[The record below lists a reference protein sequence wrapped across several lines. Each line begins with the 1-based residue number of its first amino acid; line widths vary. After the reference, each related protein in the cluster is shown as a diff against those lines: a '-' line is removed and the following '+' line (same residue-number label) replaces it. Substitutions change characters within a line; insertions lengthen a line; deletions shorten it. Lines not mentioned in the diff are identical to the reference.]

1 MTALRPLPDL
11 LREHARRFGSKT
23 AFQDALSQVTYGELE
38 LRTGRLAGHLVG
50 LGLRHG
56 ERAAI
61 LLGSR
66 VEAVESVLAVTRA
79 GAVGVPMDPR
89 STTAELAHLLD
100 DSGAL
105 VLFTD
110 RNSLEQLQPLLR
122 ERPLLGVVL
131 VEDAGARDG
140 SPAAETA
147 AAAETS
153 GGSARVAGI
162 LRYAALAV
170 TEPPVPAP
178 DDLGLDE
185 VAWLLYTSGSTG
197 LPKGVL
203 STQRHRL
210 SSVASGFVDV
220 LGLSADDRLLWPL
233 PLHHAMGQLLCVLG
247 VTATGASAKLL
258 PRFSV
263 TDVLAELRRTED
275 PFTLLAGVPAAYRKL
290 VDAVGDGG
298 LGAPALRGCVSGGA
312 TAPPAFQRAFE
323 EVCRVPFL
331 DHYGSTEAGPVTMTA
346 PGAARTAGSCG
357 RVLPG
362 MRARIGD
369 GCDSEAPGEGG
380 EEGEKEG
387 ELWVSGPGVMAG
399 YHQRPDDTAEVL
411 RDGWYR
417 TGDLARIGTDGEITL
432 TGRVSELIIRAG
444 ENIHPSEVE
453 AVLLALPGIQD
464 AAVAGLSDDVHGE
477 VPAAY
482 LVPAH
487 AGALDRREILA
498 ACREHLS
505 PFKVPAAFYE
515 VEAIPRTASGKVKR
529 YTLADVSAR
538 PLPPQALTPQEVETT
553 DLTALVRAEVAAVL
567 GCAVDEVEQSTAFR
581 DLGLDSLTSTAL
593 RDRLATAT
601 GLSLSEAAPF
611 DFPTAAE
618 LAAHLR
624 ARLAGG
630 TVTATP
636 SRPAETAGSDED
648 PVVIVGMACRFPGG
662 VQNPED
668 LWRLVEDGIDAITP
682 FPTDRGWDVDGLYD
696 PDPGQ
701 PGRTYVRE
709 GGFLSGVDRFDPAF
723 FGISPREA
731 LAMDPQ
737 HRLLLEVAWEAFE
750 HAGIDPGTVRAT
762 PTGVYAGL
770 MYSDYASRLAR
781 TPERVEGYL
790 GIGNAGSVASGR
802 IAYTLGLEGPAVTVD
817 TACSSSLVA
826 LHLAAQALRRGE
838 CSMALAGGA
847 TVMSAPHSFVEFSRQ
862 RALAPDGRCKAFG
875 AAADGTGW
883 AEGAGMLLMTRLS
896 EARRAGHRVLAV
908 VRGSAVNQDGASNGL
923 TAPHGPAQQ
932 RVIRQALAD
941 AGLAPADIDAVE
953 AHGTGTRLGDVIE
966 AKAFLEAYG
975 PEAGGQEAG
984 GQAGTREHPLW
995 LGSAKSNI
1003 GHTQAAAGM
1012 AAVMKMVQAMEHG
1025 VLPRTLHAEQPN
1037 PGVDWSSGAVSLLTR
1052 SRPWPRTGRPR
1063 RAGVSSFGISG
1074 TNAHVVIE
1082 QPPVERS
1089 GAGAP
1094 GRSDSGTTAT
1104 QVPARSVPGAAVSFP
1119 VSARSAPALRA
1130 QAQRLHAY
1138 VAERPGT
1145 DLLDLG
1151 FSLATTRS
1159 HFEHRAVP
1167 VARDREELLAS
1178 LEALAEG
1185 RYRPG
1190 LATSG
1195 PRPAGPVVFMFTGQG
1210 SQRTGMGRELY
1221 EAHPVYA
1228 RSFDEICALLDP
1240 LLPEPL
1246 RDVVFAA
1253 ETAESA
1259 DTAENIEGDGTGSA
1273 ECVGGSRAG
1282 VLGGLGALLH
1292 TTRFAQPAL
1301 FALEVSLFRL
1311 LESWGVR
1318 PDMVAGHSVG
1328 ELAAAHVAGVL
1339 SLADACTLVAAR
1351 GRLMDALP
1359 TGGAM
1364 ASVQAN
1370 ESEVTS
1376 YLAGGADRTR
1386 GVDSAPRVDI
1396 SAVNG
1401 RSVVVSGDES
1411 AVLEAIAYW
1420 REQGRETTRL
1430 RVSHAFHSAHMEPMI
1445 DAFGLV
1451 AQGITYSPPQ
1461 LPFVTAVVDRPAT
1474 TEEICS
1480 PRYWVD
1486 HVRRPVRFA
1495 DSVRYLRER
1504 GATHFVELGPNS
1516 VLAGLA
1522 RDCLSGRRPT
1532 ATADEAT
1539 ANAATAD
1546 PAAVASGDGT
1556 DGPEPLVVPT
1566 LRGPR
1571 PEAAALLAT
1580 VAALHAHG
1588 VDVDWRAVF
1597 AGRGARHTALPTYA
1611 FQRERYW
1618 LEADSAGSATAAD
1631 SSTSAAEPGPEPHPF
1646 LRAVTSTA
1654 DDDGLLLSGRL
1665 SLGDQPWLADH
1676 AVLDTVLLPATA
1688 FVDMA
1693 IHAGDRTGAST
1704 LEELTLT
1711 APLVLSPDE
1720 PVELQV
1726 KVARADAEGRR
1737 AVVFH
1742 ARTHAPG
1749 YDDRPWTRHA
1759 SGVLT
1764 PADFSLPEQRAST
1777 DSPSPWPPAG
1787 AVPLPLGTEAGIG
1800 LYEGLAH
1807 GGLRYGP
1814 AFQGLRAAWRLGDDL
1829 LAEVEL
1835 PEGEHVNAG
1844 LFTLHPALLDSALHT
1859 LTLDQYQSVPEGD
1872 RGSGT
1877 GAGLSLPFAWSG
1889 VRLHASGARALRV
1902 RVSRAKRET
1911 EGKAKGKSVR
1921 LELTDEAGAPVATVH
1936 SLTLRPLAPEQ
1947 LSGVR
1952 AHSDSLFRLEWTPL
1966 PDSAAPVPTRPAGPP
1981 LYGLLGEPSPELSG
1995 ALAQLGIRPTV
2006 YTDPASAAPDA
2017 PAVVIACPPLTR
2029 VDEPDRASAAHR
2041 ATGWALR
2048 LVQNWLAEDR
2058 LANSRLAVLTSGAV
2072 TSGLVTSGVIT
2083 PGADPDA
2090 SITNDDAA
2098 LVHAPV
2104 WGLLRSAQ
2112 TENPGRFSLIDI
2124 DDHPESAGALA
2135 RALMSTEPQ
2144 TAIRHGVAYVPRL
2157 VRATQ
2162 AATATPVTATAA
2174 AADGAPRRLHPDG
2187 TVLVTGGTGS
2197 LGMLFARH
2205 LVVAH
2210 GVRHLLL
2217 VGRRGADAP
2226 GAAELGADLTGLG
2239 AEVTFA
2245 ACDVADRTALAA
2257 LLASVPEAHPLT
2269 GVVHTA
2275 GVLDDGVVPALT
2287 QERLDR
2293 VLRPKVDAGLALHEL
2308 TRSCDLAVFALFSSV
2323 AGVFGSG
2330 GQGNYA
2336 AANSF
2341 LDALAQHRRV
2351 LGLPGTSLAWGP
2363 WQQSGG
2369 MTAGLRGADL
2379 RRMARSGFLPL
2390 RTEEGLSLFDAAI
2403 EGQEAALVAARLDP
2417 AAAAASADPGAPLS
2431 RVPGRGPVRRASASL
2446 AGPGTGGEDS
2456 LRRRLAAMPAVERG
2470 ALLLSQVRAEAA
2482 LALGHGSGD
2491 CAVEADRAL
2500 AELGLDSLAAVELR
2514 NRLAALTGLALPA
2527 TLLFD
2532 YPTPRAVAAH
2542 LDELWSL
2549 NTPESSGALAA
2560 PQRQEG
2566 ASLSTSA
2573 PKATNAADS
2582 LSALFRTACA
2592 RGKAWDGMALLTIA
2606 ARLREVFEDAAVL
2619 GSPPAAVT
2627 LATGGSGTRLICFPA
2642 LSALSGPHEYT
2653 RLGSALQDRRPVS
2666 VLPNPGFLPEELLP
2680 ATLDAFVAAQA
2691 SAVHACVGDEPFVL
2705 LGRSAGGWVAH
2716 AVAEKLES
2724 MGLIPSAVVL
2734 IDTYPGAESSSGGP
2748 GGDGP
2753 ALSAMTAGML
2763 ENASQFASVE
2773 TDRLTAMAG
2782 YLELYAGWKPA
2793 SLSAPTLF
2801 VRAGDRLPGIEA
2813 AEPWNLPHFEITV
2826 PGDHF
2831 TVLEDHSRTTALA
2844 IHTWLSEHLRVDA
2857 S

>member
-11 LREHARRFGSKT
+11 LREHARRFGTKT
-23 AFQDALSQVTYGELE
+23 AFQDDRSQVTYGELE

-100 DSGAL
+100 DSGAR

-110 RNSLEQLQPLLR
+110 RPSLDELRPLLR
-122 ERPLLGVVL
+122 ERPRLGVVL
-131 VEDAGARDG
+131 VEDAGARDE
-140 SPAAETA
+140 SPAV
-147 AAAETS
+147 AAETS
-153 GGSARVAGI
+153 GGAAGGEAGI
-162 LRYAALAV
+162 FRYATLAV

-178 DDLGLDE
+178 DNLGLDQ

-263 TDVLAELRRTED
+263 TDVLGELRRTEE
-275 PFTLLAGVPAAYRKL
+275 PFTLLAGVPATYRKL
-290 VDAVGDGG
+290 VDAVVDEVGDGG

-331 DHYGSTEAGPVTMTA
+331 DHYGSTEAGPVTMSA
-346 PGAARTAGSCG
+346 PGAARAAGSCG

-369 GCDSEAPGEGG
+369 GRDSEAPA
-380 EEGEKEG
+380 EGEQEG

-417 TGDLARIGTDGEITL
+417 TGDLARISTDGEITL

-487 AGALDRREILA
+487 AGVLDRREILA

-529 YTLADVSAR
+529 YTLADVSAH
-538 PLPPQALTPQEVETT
+538 PLPAQALTPQEVETV
-553 DLTALVRAEVAAVL
+553 DLTALVRAEVSAVL
-567 GCAVDEVEQSTAFR
+567 GCAVDEVEQGTAFR
-581 DLGLDSLTSTAL
+581 DLGLDSLTSTML
-593 RDRLATAT
+593 CDRLSAAT
-601 GLSLSEAAPF
+601 GVPLSEAAPF

-624 ARLAGG
+624 ARLTGG
-630 TVTATP
+630 TATAAP
-636 SRPAETAGSDED
+636 SRPAGAGTDED
-648 PVVIVGMACRFPGG
+648 PVVIVGMACRFPGD
-662 VQNPED
+662 VQSPED
-668 LWRLVEDGIDAITP
+668 LWRLVDDGIDAITP

-941 AGLAPADIDAVE
+941 ARLAPADIDAVE

-966 AKAFLEAYG
+966 AQAFLEAYG
-975 PEAGGQEAG
+975 PEAGGPEAC

-995 LGSAKSNI
+995 LGSVKSNI

-1037 PGVDWSSGAVSLLTR
+1037 PGVDWSTGAVSLLTR

-1094 GRSDSGTTAT
+1094 GRPDSGTTAT
-1104 QVPARSVPGAAVSFP
+1104 QGPTRLAPGAAVSFP

-1151 FSLATTRS
+1151 FSLATTRA

-1167 VARDREELLAS
+1167 VARDRAELLAS
-1178 LEALAEG
+1178 LEALADG

-1240 LLPEPL
+1240 LLPKPL

-1253 ETAESA
+1253 ETTE
-1259 DTAENIEGDGTGSA
+1259 TAENVEGDGTGSA
-1273 ECVGGSRAG
+1273 ECVGGPRA
-1282 VLGGLGALLH
+1282 GGLGGLLH

-1311 LESWGVR
+1311 LESWGVC

-1339 SLADACTLVAAR
+1339 SLADACTLIAAR

-1359 TGGAM
+1359 TEGAM
-1364 ASVQAN
+1364 ASVQAD
-1370 ESEVTS
+1370 ESEVTA
-1376 YLAGGADRTR
+1376 YLAGGADRAR
-1386 GVDSAPRVDI
+1386 GADGARRVDI
-1396 SAVNG
+1396 AAVNG

-1430 RVSHAFHSAHMEPMI
+1430 RVSHAFHSAHMEPML

-1451 AQGITYSPPQ
+1451 AQGLTYSPPQ
-1461 LPFVTAVVDRPAT
+1461 LPLVTAVVGRPAT

-1480 PRYWVD
+1480 PQYWVD

-1495 DSVRYLRER
+1495 DSVRYLREQ
-1504 GATHFVELGPNS
+1504 GATHFVELGPDS
-1516 VLAGLA
+1516 ALAGLA
-1522 RDCLSGRRPT
+1522 RDCLSSRRPT
-1532 ATADEAT
+1532 ATAT
-1539 ANAATAD
+1539 ATAD
-1546 PAAVASGDGT
+1546 ATTTDPATATSGGGT

-1571 PEAAALLAT
+1571 PEAAALLAA

-1597 AGRGARHTALPTYA
+1597 AGRGARRTALPTYA

-1618 LEADSAGSATAAD
+1618 LEADSAGSATAAN
-1631 SSTSAAEPGPEPHPF
+1631 SSASAAEPGPEPHPF

-1665 SLGDQPWLADH
+1665 SLRDQPWLADH

-1737 AVVFH
+1737 SVVFH

-1764 PADFSLPEQRAST
+1764 PADFSLPKQRAST

-1835 PEGEHVNAG
+1835 PEGEHANAA

-1859 LTLDQYQSVPEGD
+1859 LTLDQTTADGD

-1877 GAGLSLPFAWSG
+1877 GAALSLPFAWSG
-1889 VRLHASGARALRV
+1889 VRLHASGARTLRV
-1902 RVSRAKRET
+1902 RVSRAEREA

-1947 LSGVR
+1947 LSGVH
-1952 AHSDSLFRLEWTPL
+1952 AHSDGLFRVEWIPL
-1966 PDSAAPVPTRPAGPP
+1966 QDSAAPKPAGLP
-1981 LYGLLGEPSPELSG
+1981 LYGLLGEPAPELSG
-1995 ALAQLGIRPTV
+1995 ALRRLGIRPTV
-2006 YTDPASAAPDA
+2006 YTNPASAAPDA
-2017 PAVVIACPPLTR
+2017 PAAVIACPPLTR
-2029 VDEPDRASAAHR
+2029 VDDPDRASAAHR

-2048 LVQNWLAEDR
+2048 LVQDWLAEDR
-2058 LANSRLAVLTSGAV
+2058 LANSRLAVL
-2072 TSGLVTSGVIT
+2072 TSGVIT

-2135 RALMSTEPQ
+2135 RALMSSEPQ
-2144 TAIRHGVAYVPRL
+2144 MAVRRGVVYVPRL
-2157 VRATQ
+2157 VRATR
-2162 AATATPVTATAA
+2162 AATATTVKATTA

-2187 TVLVTGGTGS
+2187 TVLLTGGTGS

-2226 GAAELGADLTGLG
+2226 GAAELGADLTRLG

-2245 ACDVADRTALAA
+2245 ACDVADRTALAT

-2308 TRSCDLAVFALFSSV
+2308 TRSSDLAVFALFSSV

-2341 LDALAQHRRV
+2341 LDALAQHRRA

-2379 RRMARSGFLPL
+2379 RRIARSGFLPL
-2390 RTEEGLSLFDAAI
+2390 RTEEGLSLFDAAL
-2403 EGQEAALVAARLDP
+2403 EGQEAALVATRLDP
-2417 AAAAASADPGAPLS
+2417 AAAASGAPAAPLS
-2431 RVPGRGPVRRASASL
+2431 RVPGGGPVRRASASL
-2446 AGPGTGGEDS
+2446 TGPGTGGEDS

-2470 ALLLSQVRAEAA
+2470 ALLLAQVRAEAA
-2482 LALGHGSGD
+2482 LALGHGTGD
-2491 CAVEADRAL
+2491 SAVEADRAL

-2532 YPTPRAVAAH
+2532 YPTPRVVAAH

-2560 PQRQEG
+2560 PQRQDG
-2566 ASLSTSA
+2566 ASPSTSA
-2573 PKATNAADS
+2573 PKGTDADS

-2606 ARLREVFEDAAVL
+2606 ARLREVFEDAAAL
-2619 GSPPAAVT
+2619 GSPPAALT
-2627 LATGGSGTRLICFPA
+2627 LATGGSATRLICFPA

-2653 RLGSALQDRRPVS
+2653 RLGSALQSRRPVS

-2691 SAVHACVGDEPFVL
+2691 SAVHACAGDEPFVL

-2716 AVAEKLES
+2716 SVAEKLES
-2724 MGLIPSAVVL
+2724 MGLIPSALVL
-2734 IDTYPGAESSSGGP
+2734 IDTYPGAEGGSGGGL

-2763 ENASQFASVE
+2763 ENAAQFASVE

-2813 AEPWNLPHFEITV
+2813 AEPWSLPHFEITV

-2831 TVLEDHSRTTALA
+2831 TVLEDHSRTTALG

>member
-1 MTALRPLPDL
+1 MAALRPLPDL
-11 LREHARRFGSKT
+11 LREHARRLGTKT
-23 AFQDALSQVTYGELE
+23 AFQDDRSRVTYGELE

-56 ERAAI
+56 ERAAV
-61 LLGSR
+61 LLGNR
-66 VEAVESVLAVTRA
+66 VEAVESVLAVIRA

-100 DSGAL
+100 DSGAR
-105 VLFTD
+105 VVFTD
-110 RNSLEQLQPLLR
+110 RSSLEQL
-122 ERPLLGVVL
+122 RPLLPERPRLSVVL
-131 VEDAGARDG
+131 VEDAGTRDG
-140 SPAAETA
+140 YPAVGA
-147 AAAETS
+147 
-153 GGSARVAGI
+153 GDGSADEAGMF
-162 LRYAALAV
+162 RYAPLAA

-197 LPKGVL
+197 LPKGVR
-203 STQRHRL
+203 STQRNRL
-210 SSVASGFVDV
+210 SSVASGFVTV

-247 VTATGASAKLL
+247 VTATGASAMLL

-263 TDVLAELRRTED
+263 TDVLGELRRAED
-275 PFTLLAGVPAAYRKL
+275 PFTLLAGVPATYGKL

-298 LGAPALRGCVSGGA
+298 LGTPALRGCVSGGA
-312 TAPPAFQRAFE
+312 AAPPAFQRVFE

-346 PGAARTAGSCG
+346 PGAAKADGSCG

-369 GCDSEAPGEGG
+369 GSGAQASGEG
-380 EEGEKEG
+380 EG

-417 TGDLARIGTDGEITL
+417 TGDLARIGPDGELTL

-453 AVLLALPGIQD
+453 AVLLALPGIRD
-464 AAVAGLSDDVHGE
+464 AAVTGLPDDVLGE

-482 LVPAH
+482 LVPAN

-505 PFKVPAAFYE
+505 PFKVPAALYE
-515 VEAIPRTASGKVKR
+515 VDTIPRTASGKVRR
-529 YTLADVSAR
+529 YALAGLPGR
-538 PLPPQALTPQEVETT
+538 PVPAGTRTPADAETV
-553 DLTALVRAEVAAVL
+553 DLAALVRAEVAAVL

-581 DLGLDSLTSTAL
+581 DLGLDSLTSTVL
-593 RDRLATAT
+593 CNRLSTAT
-601 GLSLSEAAPF
+601 GLPLSEAAPF

-624 ARLAGG
+624 ARLTGG
-630 TVTATP
+630 TATATP
-636 SRPAETAGSDED
+636 SRPEDAGTDED

-668 LWRLVEDGIDAITP
+668 LWRLVEDGTDALTP
-682 FPTDRGWDVDGLYD
+682 FPADRGWDVDGLYD
-696 PDPGQ
+696 PDPGRA
-701 PGRTYVRE
+701 GRTYVRA
-709 GGFLSGVDRFDPAF
+709 GGFLSGADRFDPAF

-750 HAGIDPGTVRAT
+750 HAGIDPGAVRST

-838 CSMALAGGA
+838 CALALAGGA
-847 TVMSAPHSFVEFSRQ
+847 TVMSTPHSFVEFSRQ

-875 AAADGTGW
+875 ATADGTGW
-883 AEGAGMLLMTRLS
+883 AEGAGMLLVTRLS
-896 EARRAGHRVLAV
+896 EARRAGYRILAV
-908 VRGSAVNQDGASNGL
+908 LRGSAVNQDGASNGL

-941 AGLAPADIDAVE
+941 ARLGPADIDAVE

-966 AKAFLEAYG
+966 AEAFLEAY
-975 PEAGGQEAG
+975 

-995 LGSAKSNI
+995 LGSVKSNI

-1012 AAVMKMVQAMEHG
+1012 AAVIKMVQAMAHG

-1037 PGVDWSSGAVSLLTR
+1037 PGVDWSSGAVALLTR
-1052 SRPWPRTGRPR
+1052 AVPWPRTGRPR

-1082 QPPVERS
+1082 EAPAEKPD
-1089 GAGAP
+1089 AP
-1094 GRSDSGTTAT
+1094 GRPDRRSTTA
-1104 QVPARSVPGAAVSFP
+1104 QVAAAPGAAVAFP

-1130 QAQRLHAY
+1130 QARRLHAY
-1138 VAERPGT
+1138 VGERPGT

-1151 FSLATTRS
+1151 FSLATTRAR
-1159 HFEHRAVP
+1159 FEHRAVL
-1167 VARDREELLAS
+1167 VAGDREELLAS
-1178 LEALAEG
+1178 LDAVAEG
-1185 RYRPG
+1185 RFRPG
-1190 LATSG
+1190 PSTSC
-1195 PRPAGPVVFMFTGQG
+1195 PRPAGPVAFMFTGQG
-1210 SQRTGMGRELY
+1210 SQRVGMGRELY
-1221 EAHPVYA
+1221 ETQPVYA

-1240 LLPEPL
+1240 LLPVPL

-1253 ETAESA
+1253 ESA
-1259 DTAENIEGDGTGSA
+1259 DAAEGGAGSA
-1273 ECVGGSRAG
+1273 EGAGGPRAG
-1282 VLGGLGALLH
+1282 GLLH
-1292 TTRFAQPAL
+1292 RTRFAQPAL

-1318 PDMVAGHSVG
+1318 PGMVAGHSVG
-1328 ELAAAHVAGVL
+1328 ELVAAHVAGVL

-1364 ASVQAN
+1364 ASVQAD
-1370 ESEVTS
+1370 ESEVTA
-1376 YLAGGADRTR
+1376 YRAGGGDPAR
-1386 GVDSAPRVDI
+1386 ALDI
-1396 SAVNG
+1396 AAVNG

-1411 AVLEAIAYW
+1411 AVLAAIAHW
-1420 REQGRETTRL
+1420 RAQGRETTRL
-1430 RVSHAFHSAHMEPMI
+1430 RVSHAFHSAHMEPML

-1451 AQGITYSPPQ
+1451 AQGISYSPPK
-1461 LPFVTAVVDRPAT
+1461 LPLVTAVADRPAT

-1495 DSVRYLRER
+1495 DSVRYLSEQ
-1504 GATHFVELGPNS
+1504 GATHFVELGPDG

-1522 RDCLSGRRPT
+1522 RDCLSGRRP
-1532 ATADEAT
+1532 
-1539 ANAATAD
+1539 AATAD
-1546 PAAVASGDGT
+1546 TAAATSGGGT
-1556 DGPEPLVVPT
+1556 DAPAPLVVPT

-1571 PEAAALLAT
+1571 PEAGALLTT
-1580 VAALHAHG
+1580 VAALHTHG
-1588 VDVDWRAVF
+1588 VDVDWHAVF

-1618 LEADSAGSATAAD
+1618 LEADATGSATGSDTA
-1631 SSTSAAEPGPEPHPF
+1631 PHPF

-1665 SLGDQPWLADH
+1665 SLRDQPWLADH

-1688 FVDMA
+1688 FVEMA
-1693 IHAGDRTGAST
+1693 IHAGDRMGAPV

-1711 APLVLSPDE
+1711 APLVLSLDE
-1720 PVELQV
+1720 TVELQV
-1726 KVARADAEGRR
+1726 KVARADTDGRR

-1742 ARTHAPG
+1742 ARTHTPG
-1749 YDDRPWTRHA
+1749 HDDRSWTRHA
-1759 SGVLT
+1759 SGALT
-1764 PADFSLPEQRAST
+1764 PADFGLPELRTSAEA
-1777 DSPSPWPPAG
+1777 PSPWPPAG
-1787 AVPLPLGTEAGIG
+1787 AVPLPLGTGAGVG
-1800 LYEGLAH
+1800 LYGGLAH

-1835 PEGEHVNAG
+1835 PEDEDVNAH
-1844 LFTLHPALLDSALHT
+1844 LFTVHPALLDAALHI
-1859 LTLDQYQSVPEGD
+1859 LTLDQAAPEGD
-1872 RGSGT
+1872 GGSGA
-1877 GAGLSLPFAWSG
+1877 GAVLSLPFAWSG
-1889 VRLHASGARALRV
+1889 VRLYRSGARTLRV
-1902 RVSRAKRET
+1902 RVSRAE
-1911 EGKAKGKSVR
+1911 ENSAR
-1921 LELTDEAGAPVATVH
+1921 LELTDGTGALVATVR
-1936 SLTLRPLAPEQ
+1936 SLALRPFSPEQ
-1947 LSGVR
+1947 LSVLPV
-1952 AHSDSLFRLEWTPL
+1952 HSDGLFRLEWTRL
-1966 PDSAAPVPTRPAGPP
+1966 PDASAPMPTQPP
-1981 LYGLLGEPSPELSG
+1981 PCGLLGEPGPQLSHTLG
-1995 ALAQLGIRPTV
+1995 QSGIRPML
-2006 YTDPASAAPDA
+2006 YPDPASAAADA
-2017 PAVVIACPPLTR
+2017 PAIVIACPPSTG
-2029 VDEPDRASAAHR
+2029 VDGGDRASAAHR
-2041 ATGWALR
+2041 AAGWALR
-2048 LVQNWLAEDR
+2048 LVQGWLAEER
-2058 LANSRLAVLTSGAV
+2058 LVNSRLVVLTSGIVA
-2072 TSGLVTSGVIT
+2072 T
-2083 PGADPDA
+2083 GADPDP
-2090 SITNDDAA
+2090 SMGTDDAA
-2098 LVHAPV
+2098 LVQAPV
-2104 WGLLRSAQ
+2104 WGLLRSAR

-2124 DDHPESAGALA
+2124 DDHPASAGALA
-2135 RALMSTEPQ
+2135 RVLTSPEPQ
-2144 TAIRHGVAYVPRL
+2144 TAVRHGVTYVPRL
-2157 VRATQ
+2157 VRASQ
-2162 AATATPVTATAA
+2162 AATAATATATA
-2174 AADGAPRRLHPDG
+2174 TATADDAPRRLNPDG
-2187 TVLVTGGTGS
+2187 TVLVTGGSGS
-2197 LGMLFARH
+2197 LGMTFARH

-2217 VGRRGADAP
+2217 AGRRGADAP
-2226 GAAELGADLTGLG
+2226 GAAELRAELTELG
-2239 AEVTFA
+2239 AEVTVA

-2257 LLASVPEAHPLT
+2257 LLANVPQAHPLT

-2275 GVLDDGVVPALT
+2275 GVLDDGVVPSLT

-2308 TRSCDLAVFALFSSV
+2308 TRSDDLAVFALFSSV

-2341 LDALAQHRRV
+2341 LDALARHRRA

-2363 WQQSGG
+2363 WQQNGG

-2390 RTEEGLSLFDAAI
+2390 RAEEGLSLFDAAV
-2403 EGQEAALVAARLDP
+2403 EGRDAVLVAARLDP
-2417 AAAAASADPGAPLS
+2417 AAAGASWDPGAPLS
-2431 RVPGRGPVRRASASL
+2431 RVPGRQPVRRASASL
-2446 AGPGTGGEDS
+2446 TGPRADGQDS
-2456 LRRRLAAMPAVERG
+2456 LRRQLAATPPGERG
-2470 ALLLSQVRAEAA
+2470 VLLLSQVRAEAA
-2482 LALGHGSGD
+2482 LALGHGPRNS
-2491 CAVEADRAL
+2491 AIEADRAL

-2532 YPTPRAVAAH
+2532 YPTPRAIAAR
-2542 LDELWSL
+2542 LEELWSQAA
-2549 NTPESSGALAA
+2549 PASPGPLAA
-2560 PQRQEG
+2560 PRWQDG
-2566 ASLSTSA
+2566 ATESTPA
-2573 PKATNAADS
+2573 PSEDTDADS

-2606 ARLREVFEDAAVL
+2606 ARLRAVFEDAADL
-2619 GSPPAAVT
+2619 GAPPSAVT

-2642 LSALSGPHEYT
+2642 LSALSGPHEYA
-2653 RLGSALQDRRPVS
+2653 RFGPALQDRRPVS
-2666 VLPNPGFLPEELLP
+2666 VLPNPGFLPREPLP

-2691 SAVHACVGDEPFVL
+2691 AAVRACAGDEPFVL

-2716 AVAEKLES
+2716 AVAEELES
-2724 MGLIPSAVVL
+2724 AGLLPSAVVL
-2734 IDTYPGAESSSGGP
+2734 IDTYPGEESEPGGR

-2763 ENASQFASVE
+2763 ENAAQFASAE

-2782 YLELYAGWKPA
+2782 YLELYAGWKPTA
-2793 SLSAPTLF
+2793 LTAPTLF

-2813 AEPWNLPHFEITV
+2813 AGPWSLPHSEITV

-2844 IHTWLSEHLRVDA
+2844 VHTWLSEHLRVDA
-2857 S
+2857 SGDESQGHDGEAGRQPTSRPSPAHGGGPAQDL

>member
-11 LREHARRFGSKT
+11 LREHARRLGTKT
-23 AFQDALSQVTYGELE
+23 AFQDDRSRVTYGELE

-56 ERAAI
+56 ERAAV
-61 LLGSR
+61 LLGNR
-66 VEAVESVLAVTRA
+66 VEAVESVLAVLRA

-100 DSGAL
+100 DSGARF
-105 VLFTD
+105 VFTD
-110 RNSLEQLQPLLR
+110 RSSLERLRPLLPD
-122 ERPLLGVVL
+122 RPRLGVVL
-131 VEDAGARDG
+131 VEDAGTRDG
-140 SPAAETA
+140 YPAAEA
-147 AAAETS
+147 S
-153 GGSARVAGI
+153 GDSADEAGMF
-162 LRYAALAV
+162 RYAPLAA
-170 TEPPVPAP
+170 TEPPAPAP

-203 STQRHRL
+203 STQRNRL
-210 SSVASGFVDV
+210 SSVASGFVAV

-247 VTATGASAKLL
+247 VTATGASAMLL

-263 TDVLAELRRTED
+263 TDVLGELRRTED
-275 PFTLLAGVPAAYRKL
+275 PFTLLAGVPATYAKL
-290 VDAVGDGG
+290 VDAVGDDG
-298 LGAPALRGCVSGGA
+298 LRAPALRGCVSGGA
-312 TAPPAFQRAFE
+312 AAPPAFQRAFE

-331 DHYGSTEAGPVTMTA
+331 DHYGSTEAGPVAMTA
-346 PGAARTAGSCG
+346 PGAARVDRSCG

-369 GCDSEAPGEGG
+369 GSGAPASG
-380 EEGEKEG
+380 EG

-417 TGDLARIGTDGEITL
+417 TGDLARIGADGELTL

-444 ENIHPSEVE
+444 KNIHPSEVE
-453 AVLLALPGIQD
+453 AVLLALPGVRD
-464 AAVAGLSDDVHGE
+464 AAVAGLPDDVLGE

-482 LVPAH
+482 LVPAN

-498 ACREHLS
+498 ACRERLS
-505 PFKVPAAFYE
+505 PFKVPAALYE
-515 VEAIPRTASGKVKR
+515 VDAIPRTASGKVRR
-529 YTLADVSAR
+529 YALAEVSAR
-538 PLPPQALTPQEVETT
+538 PLPAGAPTPTEAETVAET
-553 DLTALVRAEVAAVL
+553 ATVAETEAADLTALVRAEVAAVL

-581 DLGLDSLTSTAL
+581 DLGLDSLTSTVL
-593 RDRLATAT
+593 CNRLSTAT
-601 GLSLSEAAPF
+601 GLPLSEAAPF

-624 ARLAGG
+624 ARLTGG
-630 TVTATP
+630 RATATP
-636 SRPAETAGSDED
+636 SRPEDAGTDED

-662 VQNPED
+662 VRNPED
-668 LWRLVEDGIDAITP
+668 LWRLIEDGTDAITP

-696 PDPGQ
+696 PDPGRA
-701 PGRTYVRE
+701 GRTYVRA

-770 MYSDYASRLAR
+770 MYSDYAGRIAR

-826 LHLAAQALRRGE
+826 LHLAVQALRRGE
-838 CSMALAGGA
+838 CTLALAGGA

-883 AEGAGMLLMTRLS
+883 AEGAGMLLVTRLS
-896 EARRAGHRVLAV
+896 EARRAGYRILAV

-941 AGLAPADIDAVE
+941 ARLGPADIDAVE

-966 AKAFLEAYG
+966 AEAFLEAYG
-975 PEAGGQEAG
+975 
-984 GQAGTREHPLW
+984 QAGRREHPLW
-995 LGSAKSNI
+995 LGSVKSNI

-1012 AAVMKMVQAMEHG
+1012 AAVMKMVQAMAHG

-1052 SRPWPRTGRPR
+1052 SVPWPRTGQPR

-1082 QPPVERS
+1082 QAPAEEPD
-1089 GAGAP
+1089 AP
-1094 GRSDSGTTAT
+1094 GRPDRGSTAAR
-1104 QVPARSVPGAAVSFP
+1104 VPAAQVAAAPGAAVPFP

-1130 QAQRLHAY
+1130 QARRLHTH
-1138 VAERPGT
+1138 VAERPGA

-1151 FSLATTRS
+1151 FSLATTRA
-1159 HFEHRAVP
+1159 HFEHRAVV
-1167 VARDREELLAS
+1167 VAGDQEELLAS
-1178 LEALAEG
+1178 LDAVAAG
-1185 RYRPG
+1185 RGRPG
-1190 LATSG
+1190 LSASG
-1195 PRPAGPVVFMFTGQG
+1195 PRPAGQVAFLFTGQG
-1210 SQRTGMGRELY
+1210 SQRAGMGRELY

-1228 RSFDEICALLDP
+1228 RSFDEICALMDP

-1253 ETAESA
+1253 ENDGNAGA
-1259 DTAENIEGDGTGSA
+1259 GEGGTGSS
-1273 ECVGGSRAG
+1273 EGVGDVEGVGGSRAG
-1282 VLGGLGALLH
+1282 GLLH

-1318 PDMVAGHSVG
+1318 PDRVAGHSVG

-1364 ASVQAN
+1364 ASVQAD
-1370 ESEVTS
+1370 ESEVTA
-1376 YLAGGADRTR
+1376 YLAGGAGGAR
-1386 GVDSAPRVDI
+1386 GVDIA
-1396 SAVNG
+1396 AVNG

-1411 AVLEAIAYW
+1411 AVLEAIAHW

-1430 RVSHAFHSAHMEPMI
+1430 RVSHAFHSAHMEPML
-1445 DAFGLV
+1445 DAFARV
-1451 AQGITYSPPQ
+1451 AQGISYSPPTRP
-1461 LPFVTAVVDRPAT
+1461 LVTAVADRPAT

-1495 DSVRYLRER
+1495 DSVRYLSEQ
-1504 GATHFVELGPNS
+1504 GVTHFVELGPDG

-1522 RDCLSGRRPT
+1522 RDCLSGHRPT
-1532 ATADEAT
+1532 ATADTAHTAT
-1539 ANAATAD
+1539 GTS
-1546 PAAVASGDGT
+1546 SGGT
-1556 DGPEPLVVPT
+1556 DGPAPLVVPT
-1566 LRGPR
+1566 LRGRR
-1571 PEAAALLAT
+1571 PEAGALLAT
-1580 VAALHAHG
+1580 VSALHAHG
-1588 VDVDWRAVF
+1588 VDVDWHAVF

-1618 LEADSAGSATAAD
+1618 LEADPAG
-1631 SSTSAAEPGPEPHPF
+1631 SAAEPDTATHPF
-1646 LRAVTSTA
+1646 LRTVTATA
-1654 DDDGLLLSGRL
+1654 YDDGLLLSGLL
-1665 SLGDQPWLADH
+1665 SLRDQPWLADH

-1693 IHAGDRTGAST
+1693 IHAGDRVGACV

-1711 APLVLSPDE
+1711 APLVLSLDE
-1720 PVELQV
+1720 TVELQV
-1726 KVARADAEGRR
+1726 KVARADADGRW

-1759 SGVLT
+1759 SGALS
-1764 PADFSLPEQRAST
+1764 PADFGVTELRTSA
-1777 DSPSPWPPAG
+1777 DVPSPWPPAG
-1787 AVPLPLGTEAGIG
+1787 AVPLPLGSEAGTG
-1800 LYEGLAH
+1800 LYEELAH

-1835 PEGEHVNAG
+1835 PEGEHVDAH
-1844 LFTLHPALLDSALHT
+1844 LFTVHPALLDAALHT
-1859 LTLDQYQSVPEGD
+1859 LTLDQAAPEGD
-1872 RGSGT
+1872 GGGGT
-1877 GAGLSLPFAWSG
+1877 GAVLSLPFAWSG
-1889 VRLHASGARALRV
+1889 VRLYRSGARALRV
-1902 RVSRAKRET
+1902 RVSRT
-1911 EGKAKGKSVR
+1911 EGNTAR
-1921 LELTDEAGAPVATVH
+1921 LELTDGTGALVATVR
-1936 SLTLRPLAPEQ
+1936 SLALRPLSPEQ

-1952 AHSDSLFRLEWTPL
+1952 AHRDSLFRLEWTPL
-1966 PDSAAPVPTRPAGPP
+1966 PDSSDSSAPMPTEPSEC
-1981 LYGLLGEPSPELSG
+1981 GLLGEPGPQLSG
-1995 ALAQLGIRPTV
+1995 TLGQSGIRTMLHP
-2006 YTDPASAAPDA
+2006 DPAAAAADA
-2017 PAVVIACPPLTR
+2017 PAVVIACPPLTGE
-2029 VDEPDRASAAHR
+2029 DGPDRASAAHR
-2041 ATGWALR
+2041 AAGWALR
-2048 LVQNWLAEDR
+2048 LVQDWLAEER
-2058 LANSRLAVLTSGAV
+2058 LAHSRLVVLTSGAV
-2072 TSGLVTSGVIT
+2072 TT
-2083 PGADPDA
+2083 GADPDET
-2090 SITNDDAA
+2090 IGTGDAA
-2098 LVHAPV
+2098 LVQAPV

-2135 RALMSTEPQ
+2135 RALTSPEPQ
-2144 TAIRHGVAYVPRL
+2144 TAVRHGVAYVPRL
-2157 VRATQ
+2157 VRASPAAAAAT
-2162 AATATPVTATAA
+2162 AATATATAT
-2174 AADGAPRRLHPDG
+2174 ADGAPRRLHPDG
-2187 TVLVTGGTGS
+2187 TVLVTGGSGS
-2197 LGMLFARH
+2197 LGMAFARH
-2205 LVVAH
+2205 LVVEH

-2226 GAAELGADLTGLG
+2226 GTAELCAELTALG
-2239 AEVTFA
+2239 AEVTVA

-2275 GVLDDGVVPALT
+2275 GVLDDGVVPSLT
-2287 QERLDR
+2287 RERLDR
-2293 VLRPKVDAGLALHEL
+2293 VLRPKVDAGLALHDL
-2308 TRSCDLAVFALFSSV
+2308 TRSSDLAVFALFSSV

-2336 AANSF
+2336 AANAF
-2341 LDALAQHRRV
+2341 LDALARHRRA

-2363 WQQSGG
+2363 WEQNGG

-2390 RTEEGLSLFDAAI
+2390 RTEEGLTLFDAAV
-2403 EGQEAALVAARLDP
+2403 EGPDAVLVAARLDP
-2417 AAAAASADPGAPLS
+2417 AAAGASREPGAPLS

-2446 AGPGTGGEDS
+2446 TGPLADGEDA
-2456 LRRRLAAMPAVERG
+2456 LRRRLAATPAGERG
-2470 ALLLSQVRAEAA
+2470 VLLLSQVRAEAA

-2491 CAVEADRAL
+2491 SAVDADRAL

-2514 NRLAALTGLALPA
+2514 NRLAALTGLTLPA

-2532 YPTPRAVAAH
+2532 YPTARGVAAH
-2542 LDELWSL
+2542 LAELWSRNAPASPGPL
-2549 NTPESSGALAA
+2549 TAPGCRGGAADSA
-2560 PQRQEG
+2560 
-2566 ASLSTSA
+2566 SA
-2573 PKATNAADS
+2573 PKGTDADS

-2606 ARLREVFEDAAVL
+2606 ARLREVFEDAALL
-2619 GSPPAAVT
+2619 GSPPSAVT

-2642 LSALSGPHEYT
+2642 LSALSGPHEYS
-2653 RLGSALQDRRPVS
+2653 RFGPALQDRRPVS
-2666 VLPNPGFLPEELLP
+2666 VLPNPGFLPRELLP

-2691 SAVHACVGDEPFVL
+2691 AAVRACAGDEPFVL

-2716 AVAEKLES
+2716 AVAEELEGA
-2724 MGLIPSAVVL
+2724 GLMPSAVVL
-2734 IDTYPGAESSSGGP
+2734 IDTYPGEESGP
-2748 GGDGP
+2748 GGRGDDGP

-2763 ENASQFASVE
+2763 ENSAQFASAE

-2782 YLELYAGWKPA
+2782 YLELYAGWKPTA
-2793 SLSAPTLF
+2793 LTAPTLF

-2813 AEPWNLPHFEITV
+2813 ADPWSLPHSEITV

-2844 IHTWLSEHLRVDA
+2844 LHTWLSEHLREDTSGDEPQGHDGEA
-2857 S
+2857 GRQPAPRPSPADGGEPAHDR

>member
-1 MTALRPLPDL
+1 MTAHMAALRPLPDL
-11 LREHARRFGSKT
+11 LREQARRFGTKT
-23 AFQDALSQVTYGELE
+23 AFEDDRCRVTYRELE
-38 LRTGRLAGHLVG
+38 LRTGRLAGHLVS

-89 STTAELAHLLD
+89 STTGELAHLLD
-100 DSGAL
+100 DSGAQ

-110 RNSLEQLQPLLR
+110 RSCLEQIRPLLR
-122 ERPLLGVVL
+122 ERPHLSLLL
-131 VEDAGARDG
+131 VEDAGASDA
-140 SPAAETA
+140 SPAASA
-147 AAAETS
+147 ATEAAD
-153 GGSARVAGI
+153 GSAGEARM

-197 LPKGVL
+197 RPKGVL
-203 STQRHRL
+203 STQRQRL
-210 SSVASGFVDV
+210 SSVTSGFVDV

-247 VTATGASAKLL
+247 VPATGASAKLL

-263 TDVLAELRRTED
+263 TDVLGELRRTD
-275 PFTLLAGVPAAYRKL
+275 NPFTLLAGVPATYRKL
-290 VDAVGDGG
+290 VDAVGDEG

-346 PGAARTAGSCG
+346 PGATKVPGSCG

-369 GCDSEAPGEGG
+369 GRDIEAPQEGD
-380 EEGEKEG
+380 EEG
-387 ELWVSGPGVMAG
+387 ELWVCGPGVMAG

-417 TGDLARIGTDGEITL
+417 TGDLARIDADGELTL

-464 AAVAGLSDDVHGE
+464 AAVAGLSDEVLGE
-477 VPAAY
+477 IPAAY
-482 LVPAH
+482 LVPVN

-505 PFKVPAAFYE
+505 PFKVPAALYE
-515 VEAIPRTASGKVKR
+515 VAAIPRTASGKVKR
-529 YTLADVSAR
+529 YTLADMPAR
-538 PLPPQALTPQEVETT
+538 PLPAHALTPHEVERV
-553 DLTALVRAEVAAVL
+553 DLTALVRAEVAVVL

-581 DLGLDSLTSTAL
+581 DLGLDSLTSTML
-593 RDRLATAT
+593 CDRLSTAT
-601 GLSLSEAAPF
+601 GLALSEAAPF

-624 ARLAGG
+624 ARLTGG
-630 TVTATP
+630 TATVTP
-636 SRPAETAGSDED
+636 SRSTGAGTDED
-648 PVVIVGMACRFPGG
+648 PVVIIGMACRFPGG

-668 LWRLVEDGIDAITP
+668 LWRLVEDEIDAITP
-682 FPTDRGWDVDGLYD
+682 FPTDRGWDVEGLYD

-701 PGRTYVRE
+701 PGRSYVRE
-709 GGFLSGVDRFDPAF
+709 GGFLAGVDRFDPAF

-826 LHLAAQALRRGE
+826 LHLAAQALRAGE
-838 CSMALAGGA
+838 CSLALAGGA

-875 AAADGTGW
+875 ATADGTGW

-896 EARRAGHRVLAV
+896 EARHAGYRVLAV

-941 AGLAPADIDAVE
+941 ARLEPADIDAVE

-966 AKAFLEAYG
+966 AEAFLEAYG
-975 PEAGGQEAG
+975 
-984 GQAGTREHPLW
+984 QAGPREHPLM
-995 LGSAKSNI
+995 LGSVKSNI

-1012 AAVMKMVQAMEHG
+1012 AAVMKTVQAMEHG

-1052 SRPWPRTGRPR
+1052 AQPWPPTGRPR

-1074 TNAHVVIE
+1074 TNAHVVLE
-1082 QPPVERS
+1082 QAPVETS
-1089 GAGAP
+1089 GTGAP
-1094 GRSDSGTTAT
+1094 GRPDSGTRAT
-1104 QVPARSVPGAAVSFP
+1104 EAAAGPAPARAVSFP

-1130 QAQRLHAY
+1130 QARRLHAY

-1151 FSLATTRS
+1151 FSLATARA
-1159 HFEHRAVP
+1159 HFEHRAVV
-1167 VARDREELLAS
+1167 VAGGRQELLAS

-1185 RYRPG
+1185 RHRPG
-1190 LATSG
+1190 LSTSS
-1195 PRPAGPVVFMFTGQG
+1195 PRPAGRVAFMFTGQG

-1221 EAHPVYA
+1221 ETYPVYA
-1228 RSFDEICALLDP
+1228 RSFDAICALLDP
-1240 LLPEPL
+1240 LLPQPL
-1246 RDVVFAA
+1246 REVVFAA
-1253 ETAESA
+1253 DPAEGGGA
-1259 DTAENIEGDGTGSA
+1259 DDGTQ
-1273 ECVGGSRAG
+1273 AG
-1282 VLGGLGALLH
+1282 ASGGLSDISGVSGLVH

-1311 LESWGVR
+1311 LESWGVH

-1328 ELAAAHVAGVL
+1328 EVAAAHVAGVL

-1359 TGGAM
+1359 PGGAM
-1364 ASVQAN
+1364 ASLQAD
-1370 ESEVTS
+1370 ESEVTA
-1376 YLAGGADRTR
+1376 YLADHADSTPGADGAQRL
-1386 GVDSAPRVDI
+1386 DI
-1396 SAVNG
+1396 AAVNG
-1401 RSVVVSGDES
+1401 RSVVVSGDEA
-1411 AVLEAIAYW
+1411 AVLEAIAHW
-1420 REQGRETTRL
+1420 RAQGRESTRL
-1430 RVSHAFHSAHMEPMI
+1430 RVSHAFHSTHMEPML
-1445 DAFGLV
+1445 DAFDLV
-1451 AQGITYSPPQ
+1451 AQGIVYSPPT
-1461 LPFVTAVVDRPAT
+1461 LPLVTAVAGRPAT

-1495 DSVRYLRER
+1495 DSVRYLREQ
-1504 GATHFVELGPNS
+1504 GATHFVELGPDS

-1522 RDCLSGRRPT
+1522 RDCLSARPT
-1532 ATADEAT
+1532 ATSARA
-1539 ANAATAD
+1539 AATSD
-1546 PAAVASGDGT
+1546 GDTDGGGT
-1556 DGPEPLVVPT
+1556 DGGGMDDGGMDGGPAPLTVPT
-1566 LRGPR
+1566 LRGRR

-1588 VDVDWRAVF
+1588 VDVDWHAVF
-1597 AGRGARHTALPTYA
+1597 AGRGARHIALPTYA

-1618 LEADSAGSATAAD
+1618 LEADSPGSTAKAN
-1631 SSTSAAEPGPEPHPF
+1631 SSWLAAQPDLASHPF

-1654 DDDGLLLSGRL
+1654 DDDGLLLTGRL
-1665 SLGDQPWLADH
+1665 SLRDQPWLADH
-1676 AVLDTVLLPATA
+1676 TVLDTVLLPATA

-1693 IHAGDRTGAST
+1693 IHAGDQAGAST

-1726 KVARADAEGRR
+1726 KVARADADGRR
-1737 AVVFH
+1737 AVAFH
-1742 ARTHAPG
+1742 ARSHAPG
-1749 YDDRPWTRHA
+1749 GHDRPWTRHA
-1759 SGVLT
+1759 SAVLA
-1764 PADFSLPEQRAST
+1764 PADFDLPQQRNAADT
-1777 DSPSPWPPAG
+1777 PSPWPPVG
-1787 AVPLPLGTEAGIG
+1787 AVPLPLTSEAGVS
-1800 LYEGLAH
+1800 LYEELAH

-1814 AFQGLRAAWRLGDDL
+1814 AFQGLQAAWRLDDDL

-1835 PEGEHVNAG
+1835 PEREHANAG
-1844 LFTLHPALLDSALHT
+1844 LFTLHPALLDAALHT
-1859 LTLDQYQSVPEGD
+1859 LTLDQDLTGGEDGTK
-1872 RGSGT
+1872 T
-1877 GAGLSLPFAWSG
+1877 GAVLSLPFVWSG
-1889 VRLHASGARALRV
+1889 VRLHASGARTLRV
-1902 RVSRAKRET
+1902 RVSRA
-1911 EGKAKGKSVR
+1911 EGTSVR
-1921 LELTDEAGAPVATVH
+1921 LELTDGAGAPVATVR
-1936 SLTLRPLAPEQ
+1936 SLALRPFAVEQ
-1947 LSGVR
+1947 LNGVS
-1952 AHSDSLFRLEWTPL
+1952 AHRNSLFRLEWTPL
-1966 PDSAAPVPTRPAGPP
+1966 PDSGAPMPTGSPAW
-1981 LYGLLGEPSPELSG
+1981 GLLGESSPELR
-1995 ALAQLGIRPTV
+1995 ARLAQLGIRTRA
-2006 YTDPASAAPDA
+2006 YEDAASAAVDA
-2017 PAVVIACPPLTR
+2017 PAVVVACPTPAG

-2041 ATGWALR
+2041 AAGWALR
-2048 LVQNWLAEDR
+2048 LVQDWLAEDR
-2058 LANSRLAVLTSGAV
+2058 LAHSHLAVLTPG
-2072 TSGLVTSGVIT
+2072 GVT
-2083 PGADPDA
+2083 PGADPDT
-2090 SITNDDAA
+2090 STSHDDAA

-2112 TENPGRFSLIDI
+2112 IENPGRFSLIGI
-2124 DDHPESAGALA
+2124 DDQPASAGALA
-2135 RALMSTEPQ
+2135 RALTSSEPQ
-2144 TAIRHGVAYVPRL
+2144 VAIRHGVVYVPRL

-2162 AATATPVTATAA
+2162 AASAKAATTTG
-2174 AADGAPRRLHPDG
+2174 DGAPRRLHPDG

-2197 LGMLFARH
+2197 LGMAFARH
-2205 LVVAH
+2205 LVVTH

-2217 VGRRGADAP
+2217 VGRRGAHAP
-2226 GAAELGADLTGLG
+2226 GAAELRAELTELG
-2239 AEVTFA
+2239 AQVTLA

-2257 LLASVPEAHPLT
+2257 LLASVPQAHPLT

-2275 GVLDDGVVPALT
+2275 GILDDGVVPALT
-2287 QERLDR
+2287 QDRLER

-2308 TRSCDLAVFALFSSV
+2308 TRSSDLAVFALFSSV

-2330 GQGNYA
+2330 GQSNYA

-2341 LDALAQHRRV
+2341 LDELAQHRRA

-2369 MTAGLRGADL
+2369 MTAGLRDADL

-2390 RTEEGLSLFDAAI
+2390 RTEEGLALFDAAI
-2403 EGQEAALVAARLDP
+2403 EGQDAVVVAARLDP
-2417 AAAAASADPGAPLS
+2417 AAAASGEPGAPLS
-2431 RVPGRGPVRRASASL
+2431 RVPGRGPLRRASASL
-2446 AGPGTGGEDS
+2446 TGSGTEGEDS
-2456 LRRRLAAMPAVERG
+2456 LRRRLAATPAAERG

-2482 LALGHGSGD
+2482 LALGHGSED
-2491 CAVEADRAL
+2491 SAVEADRAL

-2532 YPTPRAVAAH
+2532 YPTPRGVAAH
-2542 LDELWSL
+2542 LAQLWSH
-2549 NTPESSGALAA
+2549 NASEAADPSAA
-2560 PQRQEG
+2560 PPRQGG
-2566 ASLSTSA
+2566 ATLGTPAPQST
-2573 PKATNAADS
+2573 NADS

-2606 ARLREVFEDAAVL
+2606 ARLREVFDDVSAL
-2619 GSPPAAVT
+2619 GSSPSPVT
-2627 LATGGSGTRLICFPA
+2627 LATGGSGARLICFPA

-2653 RLGSALQDRRPVS
+2653 RLGTALTGLRPVS
-2666 VLPNPGFLPEELLP
+2666 VLPNPGFLPGESLP
-2680 ATLDAFVAAQA
+2680 ATLDAFVVAQA
-2691 SAVHACVGDEPFVL
+2691 SAVRACAGDEPFVL

-2716 AVAEKLES
+2716 AVAEKLERT
-2724 MGLIPSAVVL
+2724 GLIPSAVVL
-2734 IDTYPGAESSSGGP
+2734 IDTYPGEDNGSGGL

-2763 ENASQFASVE
+2763 ENSAQFASAE

-2782 YLELYAGWKPA
+2782 YLELYANWKPTA
-2793 SLSAPTLF
+2793 LSAPTLF
-2801 VRAGDRLPGIEA
+2801 VRAGDRLPGIDA
-2813 AEPWNLPHFEITV
+2813 ADPWSLPHSEITV

-2831 TVLEDHSRTTALA
+2831 TVLEDHSRTTALG
-2844 IHTWLSEHLRVDA
+2844 IHTWLCEHLRVNA

>member
-1 MTALRPLPDL
+1 MATLRPLPDL
-11 LREHARRFGSKT
+11 LREHARCLGTKT
-23 AFQDALSQVTYGELE
+23 AFQDDRSRVTYGELE
-38 LRTGRLAGHLVG
+38 LRTGRLAGHLVS

-61 LLGSR
+61 LLDSR
-66 VEAVESVLAVTRA
+66 VEAVESVLAVIRA

-100 DSGAL
+100 NSGAR
-105 VLFTD
+105 VVFTD
-110 RNSLEQLQPLLR
+110 QSSLGRLLPLLP
-122 ERPLLGVVL
+122 ERPRLSVVL
-131 VEDAGARDG
+131 VQDAATPDGPPAAGA
-140 SPAAETA
+140 
-147 AAAETS
+147 S
-153 GGSARVAGI
+153 GGSADEAGMF
-162 LRYAALAV
+162 RYATLAA

-203 STQRHRL
+203 STQRNRL
-210 SSVASGFVDV
+210 SSVASGFVAV

-247 VTATGASAKLL
+247 VTATGASAMLL

-263 TDVLAELRRTED
+263 TAVLGELRRTED
-275 PFTLLAGVPAAYRKL
+275 PFTLLAGVPATYAQL
-290 VDAVGDGG
+290 VDAVGDDG

-312 TAPPAFQRAFE
+312 AAPPAFQRAFE
-323 EVCRVPFL
+323 EICRAPFL
-331 DHYGSTEAGPVTMTA
+331 DHYGSTEAGPITMTA
-346 PGAARTAGSCG
+346 PGAARVAGSCG

-369 GCDSEAPGEGG
+369 GSGAEASG
-380 EEGEKEG
+380 EG

-417 TGDLARIGTDGEITL
+417 TGDLARIGTDGELTL

-453 AVLLALPGIQD
+453 AVLLALPGIRD
-464 AAVAGLSDDVHGE
+464 AAVAGLPDEVLGE
-477 VPAAY
+477 VPTAY
-482 LVPAH
+482 LVPAN
-487 AGALDRREILA
+487 AGVLDRREILA

-505 PFKVPAAFYE
+505 PFKVPAALYE
-515 VEAIPRTASGKVKR
+515 VDAIPRTASGKVRR
-529 YTLADVSAR
+529 YALAGLSAR
-538 PLPPQALTPQEVETT
+538 PLPAGALTPTEAETV
-553 DLTALVRAEVAAVL
+553 DLTALVRTEVATVL
-567 GCAVDEVEQSTAFR
+567 GCAVDEVEQGTAFR
-581 DLGLDSLTSTAL
+581 DLGLDSLTSTVL
-593 RDRLATAT
+593 CNRLSAAT
-601 GLSLSEAAPF
+601 GLPLSESAPF
-611 DFPTAAE
+611 DFPTTVE
-618 LAAHLR
+618 LAAHLL
-624 ARLAGG
+624 ARLTGG
-630 TVTATP
+630 TATATP
-636 SRPAETAGSDED
+636 SRPEGAGPDED

-662 VQNPED
+662 AETPED
-668 LWRLVEDGIDAITP
+668 LWRLVDDGIDAITP

-696 PDPGQ
+696 PDPGRA
-701 PGRTYVRE
+701 GRTYVRE

-750 HAGIDPGTVRAT
+750 HAGIDPGTVRGT
-762 PTGVYAGL
+762 RTGVYAGL
-770 MYSDYASRLAR
+770 MYSDYAGRLAR

-838 CSMALAGGA
+838 CSLALAGGV
-847 TVMSAPHSFVEFSRQ
+847 TVMSAPLSFVEFSRQ

-883 AEGAGMLLMTRLS
+883 AEGAGMLLVTRLS

-941 AGLAPADIDAVE
+941 ARLAPAEIDAVE

-966 AKAFLEAYG
+966 AEAFLEAY
-975 PEAGGQEAG
+975 

-995 LGSAKSNI
+995 LGSVKSNI

-1025 VLPRTLHAEQPN
+1025 VLPRTLHAEEPN

-1052 SRPWPRTGRPR
+1052 SVPWPRTGRPR

-1082 QPPVERS
+1082 QAPVEEP
-1089 GAGAP
+1089 GAP
-1094 GRSDSGTTAT
+1094 GHPDSGSAA
-1104 QVPARSVPGAAVSFP
+1104 ARLAAAPVAAVPFP

-1130 QAQRLHAY
+1130 QTRRLRAY
-1138 VAERPGT
+1138 VGGRPGT

-1151 FSLATTRS
+1151 FSLATTRA
-1159 HFEHRAVP
+1159 HFEHRAVL
-1167 VARDREELLAS
+1167 VAADRDELLAS
-1178 LEALAEG
+1178 LDAVAEG

-1190 LATSG
+1190 LSTSG
-1195 PRPAGPVVFMFTGQG
+1195 PRPGGPVVFMFTGQG
-1210 SQRTGMGRELY
+1210 SQRAGMGRELY
-1221 EAHPVYA
+1221 ETYPVYA

-1240 LLPEPL
+1240 LLPKPV

-1253 ETAESA
+1253 ENAEG
-1259 DTAENIEGDGTGSA
+1259 AEGRTGSA
-1273 ECVGGSRAG
+1273 EGAGGSRAG
-1282 VLGGLGALLH
+1282 GLLH
-1292 TTRFAQPAL
+1292 TTRFAQPTL
-1301 FALEVSLFRL
+1301 FALEISLFRL

-1364 ASVQAN
+1364 ASVQAD
-1370 ESEVTS
+1370 ESEVIAF
-1376 YLAGGADRTR
+1376 LAGGPDRAR
-1386 GVDSAPRVDI
+1386 GVDIA
-1396 SAVNG
+1396 AVNG

-1411 AVLEAIAYW
+1411 AVLEVIAHW

-1430 RVSHAFHSAHMEPMI
+1430 RVSHAFHSAHMEPML

-1451 AQGITYSPPQ
+1451 AQGVSYSPPK
-1461 LPFVTAVVDRPAT
+1461 LPLVTAVADRPAT

-1480 PRYWVD
+1480 PRYWMD

-1504 GATHFVELGPNS
+1504 GATHFVELGPDS
-1516 VLAGLA
+1516 VLSGLA
-1522 RDCLSGRRPT
+1522 RDCLSGRRQT
-1532 ATADEAT
+1532 ATANT
-1539 ANAATAD
+1539 AAATPGGGA
-1546 PAAVASGDGT
+1546 
-1556 DGPEPLVVPT
+1556 DGPAPLVVPT

-1571 PEAAALLAT
+1571 PETGALLTT

-1588 VDVDWRAVF
+1588 VDVDWHAVF
-1597 AGRGARHTALPTYA
+1597 AGRGARRTALPTYA

-1618 LEADSAGSATAAD
+1618 LEADLRR
-1631 SSTSAAEPGPEPHPF
+1631 STAEPEASSHPF
-1646 LRAVTSTA
+1646 LRAATSTA

-1665 SLGDQPWLADH
+1665 SLRDQPWLADH

-1688 FVDMA
+1688 IVDMV
-1693 IHAGDRTGAST
+1693 IHAGDRAGASV

-1711 APLVLSPDE
+1711 ATLVLSLDE
-1720 PVELQV
+1720 TVELQV
-1726 KVARADAEGRR
+1726 KVARADTDGRR

-1749 YDDRPWTRHA
+1749 YDDGPWTRHA

-1764 PADFSLPEQRAST
+1764 PADFGPPDLRTSA
-1777 DSPSPWPPAG
+1777 DVPSPWPPAS
-1787 AVPLPLGTEAGIG
+1787 AVPLPLGTESGIG

-1835 PEGEHVNAG
+1835 PEEENANAR
-1844 LFTLHPALLDSALHT
+1844 LFTLHPALLDAALHT
-1859 LTLDQYQSVPEGD
+1859 LTLDQAVPDGD
-1872 RGSGT
+1872 DGGGSGT
-1877 GAGLSLPFAWSG
+1877 GAALSLPFAWSG
-1889 VRLHASGARALRV
+1889 VRLYASGARTLRV
-1902 RVSRAKRET
+1902 RVSRA
-1911 EGKAKGKSVR
+1911 EGNRAR
-1921 LELTDEAGAPVATVH
+1921 LELTDGTGAPVATVR
-1936 SLTLRPLAPEQ
+1936 SLALRPLSREQ

-1952 AHSDSLFRLEWTPL
+1952 AHGDCLFRLDWTRL
-1966 PDSAAPVPTRPAGPP
+1966 PDSPAAMSAKPP
-1981 LYGLLGEPSPELSG
+1981 LCGLLGGPGPRLSDRLRQSG
-1995 ALAQLGIRPTV
+1995 VLSAV
-2006 YTDPASAAPDA
+2006 YTDPASAAADA
-2017 PAVVIACPPLTR
+2017 PAVVVACPPLTGM
-2029 VDEPDRASAAHR
+2029 DGPDRASAAHR
-2041 ATGWALR
+2041 AAGWALR
-2048 LVQNWLAEDR
+2048 LVQDWLAEER
-2058 LANSRLAVLTSGAV
+2058 LANSRLVVLTSGVVA
-2072 TSGLVTSGVIT
+2072 T
-2083 PGADPDA
+2083 GAEPDG
-2090 SITNDDAA
+2090 SMRDDDAA

-2112 TENPGRFSLIDI
+2112 TENPGRFSLIDV
-2124 DDHPESAGALA
+2124 DDHPASAAALV
-2135 RALMSTEPQ
+2135 RALTSPEPQ
-2144 TAIRHGVAYVPRL
+2144 TAVRHGVAYVPRL
-2157 VRATQ
+2157 VRASH
-2162 AATATPVTATAA
+2162 AATATTT
-2174 AADGAPRRLHPDG
+2174 ADGAPRRLHPDG
-2187 TVLVTGGTGS
+2187 TVLVTGGSGS
-2197 LGMLFARH
+2197 LGMAFARH

-2226 GAAELGADLTGLG
+2226 GAAELCAELTERG
-2239 AEVTFA
+2239 AEVTVA

-2308 TRSCDLAVFALFSSV
+2308 TRGSDLAVFALFSSV

-2341 LDALAQHRRV
+2341 LDALAQRRRA

-2379 RRMARSGFLPL
+2379 RRMARSGFVPL
-2390 RTEEGLSLFDAAI
+2390 RTEEGLSLFDTAV
-2403 EGQEAALVAARLDP
+2403 EGQDAVLVAARLDP
-2417 AAAAASADPGAPLS
+2417 AATGAPGAPLS
-2431 RVPGRGPVRRASASL
+2431 RVPGRGPARRASASL
-2446 AGPGTGGEDS
+2446 TGPGTEGEDS
-2456 LRRRLAAMPAVERG
+2456 PRRRLAAMPAGERG
-2470 ALLLSQVRAEAA
+2470 VLLLSQVRAEAA
-2482 LALGHGSGD
+2482 LALGHGAGD
-2491 CAVEADRAL
+2491 SAVEADRAL

-2527 TLLFD
+2527 TILFD
-2532 YPTPRAVAAH
+2532 YPTPRGVAAH
-2542 LDELWSL
+2542 LEERWSQDA
-2549 NTPESSGALAA
+2549 PEAPGPLAA
-2560 PQRQEG
+2560 PGTTGPAAAGTAPGG
-2566 ASLSTSA
+2566 ASPRWQDGATRRTSA
-2573 PKATNAADS
+2573 PKGTDADS

-2606 ARLREVFEDAAVL
+2606 ARFREVFEDAEAL
-2619 GSPPAAVT
+2619 GSPPSAVT

-2642 LSALSGPHEYT
+2642 LSALSGPHEYA
-2653 RLGSALQDRRPVS
+2653 RFGRALQDRRPVS
-2666 VLPNPGFLPEELLP
+2666 VLPNPGFLPQELLP
-2680 ATLDAFVAAQA
+2680 ATLDAFVAAQTA
-2691 SAVHACVGDEPFVL
+2691 AVRACAGDEPFVL

-2716 AVAEKLES
+2716 VVAEKLES
-2724 MGLIPSAVVL
+2724 TGLIPSAVIL
-2734 IDTYPGAESSSGGP
+2734 IDTYPGEDSSLGGS

-2753 ALSAMTAGML
+2753 ALSAMAAGML
-2763 ENASQFASVE
+2763 DNSAQFASAE

-2782 YLELYAGWKPA
+2782 YLELYAGWQPTA
-2793 SLSAPTLF
+2793 LTAPTLF

-2813 AEPWNLPHFEITV
+2813 AESWSLPHSEITV

-2857 S
+2857 SGSASQGHDGVAGRQPSSRPSSVDGGGPAHGL